1 MSEPRFGAWTAT
13 ADRLPDGPGLVI
25 CEWPT
30 PSGKAATGAAHYS
43 EEFGWMDGD
52 CPMNPPVR
60 WMPMPPP
67 GETAGPGEATRR
79 ILSTLALKQAEA
91 VKTTIE
97 YTLHVWPSPWGD
109 REITFETVTAAL
121 RECGMEV
128 EP

>member
-13 ADRLPDGPGLVI
+13 ADRPPDKPDLVI
-25 CEWPT
+25 CEWPDGEVG
-30 PSGKAATGAAHYS
+30 PASYS
-43 EEFGWMDGD
+43 EQFGWMDGD

-109 REITFETVTAAL
+109 REITFKTVTAAL
-121 RECGMEV
+121 RECGMEDK
-128 EP
+128 P